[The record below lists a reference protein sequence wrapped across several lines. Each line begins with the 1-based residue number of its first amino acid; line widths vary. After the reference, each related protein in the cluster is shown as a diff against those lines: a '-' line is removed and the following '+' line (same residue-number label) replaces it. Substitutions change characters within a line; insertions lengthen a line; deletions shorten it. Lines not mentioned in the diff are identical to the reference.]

1 MFYIIIKVSVA
12 TSPVSPHS
20 RGPAGTYQ
28 EVSPSLDSK
37 IGGDKSPKSAFLEK
51 IKENL
56 GIRKVPESEPGEG
69 PDMW

>member
-1 MFYIIIKVSVA
+1 MKSSTKF
-12 TSPVSPHS
+12 
-20 RGPAGTYQ
+20 
-28 EVSPSLDSK
+28 LDSR